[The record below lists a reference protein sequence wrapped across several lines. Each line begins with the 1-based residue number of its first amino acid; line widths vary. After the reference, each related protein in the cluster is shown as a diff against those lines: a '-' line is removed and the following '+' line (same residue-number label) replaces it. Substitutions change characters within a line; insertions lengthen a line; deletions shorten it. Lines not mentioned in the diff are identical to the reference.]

1 MDRTK
6 NLFLWSYIFPNFFFA
21 DYILIFIIITTII
34 IMIITIVP
42 NQIFPLQKIIRKRHL
57 LHHSGFHQQE
67 TDPGLNLWMTLM
79 QILVILQHLLL
90 IRILKMI
97 KVMPKLMIRII
108 QGMYSQGRENIV
120 WYFGKIDYEE
130 RLQSIF
136 YWILFLL
143 VQFNTFITLT
153 KVIHLQNSSKLNN
166 IILHFLWKNLHRIP
180 SVCKKNIKC

>member
-1 MDRTK
+1 
-6 NLFLWSYIFPNFFFA
+6 
-21 DYILIFIIITTII
+21 
-34 IMIITIVP
+34 MIITIVP

-108 QGMYSQGRENIV
+108 QGMYSEGRENIV
-120 WYFGKIDYEE
+120 WYFWKDRLWRKITKYILLD
-130 RLQSIF
+130 LIFISSIQHVYNIDQGHSF
-136 YWILFLL
+136 AKFEQAEQYNFAFL
-143 VQFNTFITLT
+143 V
-153 KVIHLQNSSKLNN
+153 KKSAQNSFSM
-166 IILHFLWKNLHRIP
+166 
-180 SVCKKNIKC
+180 

>member
-1 MDRTK
+1 
-6 NLFLWSYIFPNFFFA
+6 
-21 DYILIFIIITTII
+21 
-34 IMIITIVP
+34 MIITIVP

-108 QGMYSQGRENIV
+108 QGMYIEGRDNI
-120 WYFGKIDYEE
+120 IDYEE

-143 VQFNTFITLT
+143 VLFNTFITLT

-166 IILHFLWKNLHRIP
+166 IILHFL
-180 SVCKKNIKC
+180 

>member
-1 MDRTK
+1 
-6 NLFLWSYIFPNFFFA
+6 
-21 DYILIFIIITTII
+21 
-34 IMIITIVP
+34 MIITIVP

-108 QGMYSQGRENIV
+108 QGMYIEGRDNI
-120 WYFGKIDYEE
+120 IDYEE

-166 IILHFLWKNLHRIP
+166 IILHFL
-180 SVCKKNIKC
+180 